1 MSGIVE
7 AMTGRQLRTL
17 TTETLAE
24 RTYRAVH
31 DAIRTGELKPGE
43 KITERG
49 LAERLSVSPTPVRE
63 AIRRLETERLLDRTG
78 PRTVVVTSMKD
89 TAVSELAEVEV
100 ALRGLVAR
108 FAARHANDEQIDR
121 LDAVLDE
128 ADDLLIVIQTRHRDG
143 RPFDEHL
150 NALFDT
156 VQEFNDTV
164 NSCAHN
170 PVLVGLLEQTRVFS
184 RAERR
189 TRLLEHIAAGDLS
202 ALDRYTYHRAL
213 VRALRDR
220 DAEHAERIV
229 MEDARAGLAG
239 RRPVEAPEHDAP
251 KQGIGPA
258 QPSAG

>member
-1 MSGIVE
+1 MN
-7 AMTGRQLRTL
+7 GRQLRTL

-31 DAIRTGELKPGE
+31 DAIRAGELKPGE

-78 PRTVVVTSMKD
+78 PRTVVVAAMEDS
-89 TAVSELAEVEV
+89 AVQELAEVEV

-108 FAARHANDEQIDR
+108 FAARHATTDQFDR
-121 LDAVLDE
+121 LDAILDE
-128 ADDLLIVIQTRHRDG
+128 ADDLLIVIEQRSSEG
-143 RPFDEHL
+143 RPIDRHL
-150 NALFDT
+150 NTLFDT
-156 VQEFNDTV
+156 MQEFNDTV

-184 RAERR
+184 QAERR
-189 TRLLEHIAAGDLS
+189 ARLLEHISAGDRS
-202 ALDRYTYHRAL
+202 ALDRYSYHRML

-220 DAEHAERIV
+220 DAESAERIV
-229 MEDARAGLAG
+229 MEDARAGLVG
-239 RRPVEAPEHDAP
+239 RRPTPNGDPGGAPSPRE
-251 KQGIGPA
+251 
-258 QPSAG
+258 